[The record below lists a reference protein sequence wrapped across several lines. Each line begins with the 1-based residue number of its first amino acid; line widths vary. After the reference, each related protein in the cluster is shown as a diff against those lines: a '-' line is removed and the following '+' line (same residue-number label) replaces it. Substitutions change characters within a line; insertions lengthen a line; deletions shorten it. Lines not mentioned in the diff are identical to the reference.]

1 MRFTTQ
7 EAGEGSVSSLTPNI
21 WQMQSRRDIEGL
33 TEALTNAD
41 PDVRKR
47 AATALR
53 TLDAAEA
60 VPALEAAL
68 AVEDDWQAQEH
79 IVAAIQ
85 YLSRE
90 SRLSMMIRTRD
101 VEGLTSLLYSPQVEE
116 VISAAEAL
124 GELGDRGAVEALVA
138 VFHNQHNPDMVRLAA
153 AEALIKLQ
161 CAPGVVT
168 LLAALRRDDWQ
179 VRRNAAAIL
188 GQLRATWAT
197 PALVVALHDENA
209 IVRRTAL
216 AALRRIGTPEAM
228 QAVEGFVE
236 EPEAVKADEYFEE
249 EPFGEADEESAP
261 GEGQP
266 GGEQPAVEA
275 AAVAAPGAGE
285 SAEEGQPPAIP
296 EEEALTEGEPSA
308 AAAVEAEGTDAH
320 DAGESAEDGQ
330 PPAILEGETLIE
342 DGPGDEEAAAAA
354 AAAAMDARG
363 TGESAEGGRPD
374 KTQTGEAR
382 ATDGTEATTAH
393 PAARADIPAAGNP
406 SPEATPPDSTPD
418 G

>member
-1 MRFTTQ
+1 M
-7 EAGEGSVSSLTPNI
+7 SSLTPNI

-101 VEGLTSLLYSPQVEE
+101 VAGLTSLLYSPQVEE

-124 GELGDRGAVEALVA
+124 GELGDRAAVEALVA

-188 GQLRATWAT
+188 GQLQATWAT

-236 EPEAVKADEYFEE
+236 EPEIAEEDESFEE

-266 GGEQPAVEA
+266 AGEQPAVEA
-275 AAVAAPGAGE
+275 AAMDAPG
-285 SAEEGQPPAIP
+285 
-296 EEEALTEGEPSA
+296 EEEAA
-308 AAAVEAEGTDAH
+308 EA
-320 DAGESAEDGQ
+320 
-330 PPAILEGETLIE
+330 
-342 DGPGDEEAAAAA
+342 
-354 AAAAMDARG
+354 
-363 TGESAEGGRPD
+363 GRPD
-374 KTQTGEAR
+374 EAQAGEAR
-382 ATDGTEATTAH
+382 ATDGAEATAAQERDGS